1 MADMDSSLPVKS
13 EVDVDE
19 RLQSKLVDYLVPTQ
33 GMEIDTDKD
42 AHVKAKLRDD
52 NGDAF
57 GTEVNPV
64 YTVVGDDPADE
75 VFDYQT
81 TASLA
86 KNATTSHDYTVS
98 AGKTLK
104 GIQLVASA
112 SGEFKVSV
120 MRETGVA
127 AGTYDTV
134 FVAFVQ
140 ASSPLVDVT
149 IQRILQVAA
158 GVNVRVSIENRDN
171 VQDVYSTIFGIE
183 V

>member
-1 MADMDSSLPVKS
+1 MADMDSSLPVKT

-52 NGDAF
+52 TGAPF
-57 GTEVNPV
+57 GTEDNPV
-64 YTVVGDDPADE
+64 YIVPGDDPADE
-75 VFDYQT
+75 IIDYQT

-86 KNATTSHDYTVS
+86 KNATAEHDYIVS

-104 GIQLVASA
+104 GILLLVSA
-112 SGEFKVSV
+112 SGEFKVALF
-120 MRETGVA
+120 RETGVA
-127 AGTYDTV
+127 TGIFDTL
-134 FVAFVQ
+134 FTAFAQ
-140 ASSPLVDVT
+140 ASSPFINVNFDRGV
-149 IQRILQVAA
+149 QVAA
-158 GVNVRVSIENRDN
+158 GTKLTVVITNRDN
-171 VQDVYSTIFGIE
+171 VQDVYSTILGIE